1 MTLNV
6 FDDFTDF
13 AAEREFIP
21 MRELIYQYMRSAII
35 CGRLQA
41 GVHLVEEELA
51 KRLNASRTPVREAL
65 RKLESEGL
73 VKHYR
78 RRGVEV
84 RQITPKD
91 ATDLYEMCALLEGYA
106 ANLMV
111 QHATPEDIK
120 RLRSILNEMWT
131 SLESGDRDREM
142 RFHREFHL
150 IIYTAGGNKRL
161 EQLLCDYTEYLQLF
175 RSYYIKDYWIQAY
188 EEHEQ
193 LYRAIEN
200 RDASLAETVAR
211 NHILQ
216 SKDAFIHIWDKKQE
230 S

>member
-1 MTLNV
+1 LTLNV

-35 CGRLQA
+35 SGRLQA

-106 ANLMV
+106 SNLMV
-111 QHATPEDIK
+111 QHASPDEVK
-120 RLRSILNEMWT
+120 KLRTILNEMRS
-131 SLESGDRDREM
+131 SLDAGDRSREM
-142 RFHREFHL
+142 KYHRDFHL
-150 IIYTAGGNKRL
+150 AIYAASGNKRL

-175 RSYYIKDYWIQAY
+175 RSYYIKDYWMQAF

-200 RDASLAETVAR
+200 RDAVLAESVAR

-216 SKDAFIHIWDKKQE
+216 SKDAFMHIWDKKQE
-230 S
+230 N